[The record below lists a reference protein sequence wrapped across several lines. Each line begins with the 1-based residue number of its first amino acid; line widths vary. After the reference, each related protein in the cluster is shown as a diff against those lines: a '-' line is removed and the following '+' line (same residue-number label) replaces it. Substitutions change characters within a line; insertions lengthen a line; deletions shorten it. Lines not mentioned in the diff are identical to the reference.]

1 MSELPVVKATDLG
14 KRYRRTWALRDC
26 SLAVPRARVVAFV
39 GPNGAG
45 KTTLLHLAVGLF
57 KPTQGGPGRGWVRVS
72 ASGKAAVQRLHGRRD
87 AQVRAR
93 AQPGLDHE

>member
-26 SLAVPRARVVAFV
+26 SLAVPRARVVARPQRRGQDDAPASRGWPVQAHSRRSGSWV
-39 GPNGAG
+39 GPRFC
-45 KTTLLHLAVGLF
+45 L
-57 KPTQGGPGRGWVRVS
+57 R
-72 ASGKAAVQRLHGRRD
+72 KAAVQRLHGRRD

-93 AQPGLDHE
+93 AQAGLDHE